1 MISAI
6 QILLITGILSIGIYW
21 YKRSRSSYID
31 SIIIFILLITAL
43 LFVAFPQFSTKVAS
57 LLGVGR
63 GVDMIFYIS
72 HLFLA
77 FIVLKLYLKVR
88 KLNEI
93 ITKIVRTKAIEES
106 IKMKDY

>member
-1 MISAI
+1 
-6 QILLITGILSIGIYW
+6 
-21 YKRSRSSYID
+21 
-31 SIIIFILLITAL
+31 
-43 LFVAFPQFSTKVAS
+43 VAFPQFSTKVAS